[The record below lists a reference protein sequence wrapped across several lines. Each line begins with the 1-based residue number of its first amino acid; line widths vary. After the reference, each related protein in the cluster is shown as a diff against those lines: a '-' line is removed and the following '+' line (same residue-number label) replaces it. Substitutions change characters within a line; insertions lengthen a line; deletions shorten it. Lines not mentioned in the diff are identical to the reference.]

1 MATAAGLEVFF
12 ASPTLERFSRAVAV
26 FDAAG
31 LYLFCVTGT
40 TKALESHVRPVQAV
54 LLARFPP

>member
-1 MATAAGLEVFF
+1 VAAAAGLEVFF

-31 LYLFCVTGT
+31 LSLFCVTGR

-54 LLARFPP
+54 LLA

>member
-1 MATAAGLEVFF
+1 MATAAGLKTFF

-31 LYLFCVTGT
+31 LSLFCVTGT
-40 TKALESHVRPVQAV
+40 TKAQELHVRPVQT
-54 LLARFPP
+54 LLLTRFLL

>member
-1 MATAAGLEVFF
+1 MAIAAGLEVCL

-31 LYLFCVTGT
+31 LSLFCVTGT
-40 TKALESHVRPVQAV
+40 TKAQEFHVRPVQAV
-54 LLARFPP
+54 LLARFLL